1 MHAQPL
7 STSAS
12 LAGRENRSG
21 VILGSQE
28 VNALLRRTVQFQP
41 LLPFDR
47 DRPGRRQPLNLR
59 GPLDGKPTVADRED
73 DPIAD
78 DIVSGGPLRSTRGR
92 LPPRPCFSVPSAVR
106 GRPRALCCSPPPTRA
121 PG

>member
-28 VNALLRRTVQFQP
+28 VNVLLRRTVQFQP

-59 GPLDGKPTVADRED
+59 GPLDGKPTVADLED

-78 DIVSGGPLRSTRGR
+78 YIVSGGRLRK
-92 LPPRPCFSVPSAVR
+92 LPDAPHPIPSFIPPSPFRPH
-106 GRPRALCCSPPPTRA
+106 PT
-121 PG
+121 